1 MEHRSKIIND
11 VNAVQRF
18 RKLLTVGYS
27 VPPSAGVLVFA
38 INYIINAA
46 RISSPIFQILFS
58 ILFFP
63 PAIFTPYILYVLFNE
78 KRYGWLTTYFLI
90 VILPGIIIF
99 ILLWDNISN
108 LGFLFFLILPFYL
121 FCFFIKFS
129 VDDWLREYNWEQQ
142 LIEQR
147 KEWKEKKKEGLL

>member
-1 MEHRSKIIND
+1 MEQQSKIIND
-11 VNAVQRF
+11 INAVQRF
-18 RKLLTVGYS
+18 RKLLTVGYT
-27 VPPSAGVLVFA
+27 VPPSAGVLVFV

-46 RISSPIFQILFS
+46 RISSPIFPILFS

-63 PAIFTPYILYVLFNE
+63 PAIFTPYILYVLFKE

-99 ILLWDNISN
+99 ILLWDNISKM
-108 LGFLFFLILPFYL
+108 GFLFFLILPFYL

-129 VDDWLREYNWEQQ
+129 VDEWIRENNWEQQ

-147 KEWKEKKKEGLL
+147 KEKEEKQKEGLL